1 MFHNILQEFIYHLTY
16 DQQFLLYFPQTKL
29 VRLFVCLCKS
39 RVRSIS
45 FLWRK
50 IESFYFTQR
59 LLMIWVCVMAFNQ
72 VQFSKVK
79 DIVRKF
85 VPGPYLL
92 MKKHLKFFLLY
103 INIAND
109 LGCVETQ
116 HKGNKVLSSNNF
128 NKVTKQTM
136 K

>member
-1 MFHNILQEFIYHLTY
+1 
-16 DQQFLLYFPQTKL
+16 
-29 VRLFVCLCKS
+29 
-39 RVRSIS
+39 
-45 FLWRK
+45 
-50 IESFYFTQR
+50 
-59 LLMIWVCVMAFNQ
+59 MIWVCVMAFNQ

-79 DIVRKF
+79 DIVRKRAKF
-85 VPGPYLL
+85 VPGQYLL

-116 HKGNKVLSSNNF
+116 HKGNKVQSSNNF